1 MKPDLRMSFI
11 ILFFKKAKSFDI
23 FIGDFVSFRG
33 ASPNETHAAS
43 EWLKYVKDN
52 FDKSHMSI

>member
-1 MKPDLRMSFI
+1 MGFI

-52 FDKSHMSI
+52 FDKNHMSI